1 MKNLYNINLQFF
13 FMFICINVCGQQGDL
28 FYFFVIWMRNEK
40 IDIKFE
46 IKQGYLMIF
55 IVMYK
60 ICMILLLIL
69 LFEFISINGFDFLVL
84 SFEFVV
90 LISKFVV
97 LNLDYNYDYGYC

>member
-1 MKNLYNINLQFF
+1 
-13 FMFICINVCGQQGDL
+13 
-28 FYFFVIWMRNEK
+28 
-40 IDIKFE
+40 
-46 IKQGYLMIF
+46 MIF

>member
-13 FMFICINVCGQQGDL
+13 FMFICINFCGQQGDL